1 MRKSLSCLSRP
12 VSTASRLISP
22 VCHPR
27 STFKR
32 LVRGQCN
39 RPRLEVDAQ
48 EPELGASTEKARLR
62 TFGTLGLAVTVL
74 VPSVRASRRLG
85 LAVTVLVPSVRAS
98 RRLGLAVAVL
108 VPSVR
113 ASRRLGLA
121 VAVLVPSVRASR
133 RLGLATSVVVRFHPI
148 LADTRLHILREDHRF
163 VALRGSEAVSMLV
176 GLHVLGANTFI
187 VFRNLG
193 VRAGRRRLG
202 LALSVLDSVV
212 AFDTDVLVLVEDL
225 FVSAL
230 RSADVLVVW
239 LEVLVVA
246 HTMTFVV
253 PRLILGALHDA
264 HVLVVF
270 VVFLALTLVGPL
282 VKLLVLLLAFGLLGR
297 LRLGNVAFPVLVD
310 TVLRTADIT
319 GVERSVRAA
328 FSVALALVRRTL
340 DRFVTASLSV
350 GPVRAFVDLV
360 IASGPTTR
368 RVLLRPQKQVEDR
381 EPPKVDIEIDAQ
393 SGDIAHTPEVDPVLL
408 RPPALERGG
417 PPSELVR
424 LGLDGRGVCRSEA
437 GEGETESQEF
447 GESSHC

>member
-1 MRKSLSCLSRP
+1 
-12 VSTASRLISP
+12 
-22 VCHPR
+22 
-27 STFKR
+27 
-32 LVRGQCN
+32 
-39 RPRLEVDAQ
+39 
-48 EPELGASTEKARLR
+48 
-62 TFGTLGLAVTVL
+62 
-74 VPSVRASRRLG
+74 
-85 LAVTVLVPSVRAS
+85 
-98 RRLGLAVAVL
+98 
-108 VPSVR
+108 
-113 ASRRLGLA
+113 
-121 VAVLVPSVRASR
+121 
-133 RLGLATSVVVRFHPI
+133 
-148 LADTRLHILREDHRF
+148 

-328 FSVALALVRRTL
+328 YQPERASRSIVSPPFPPKLRRSQPVSLTFSVALALVRRTL

>member
-1 MRKSLSCLSRP
+1 MRASANTVILLLLV
-12 VSTASRLISP
+12 VSAALGLAPFLTCAAALRR
-22 VCHPR
+22 R
-27 STFKR
+27 SH
-32 LVRGQCN
+32 G
-39 RPRLEVDAQ
+39 
-48 EPELGASTEKARLR
+48 
-62 TFGTLGLAVTVL
+62 LGLAVTVL
-74 VPSVRASRRLG
+74 VPSMRASRRLG
-85 LAVTVLVPSVRAS
+85 LAA
-98 RRLGLAVAVL
+98 
-108 VPSVR
+108 
-113 ASRRLGLA
+113 
-121 VAVLVPSVRASR
+121 
-133 RLGLATSVVVRFHPI
+133 SVVVRFHSI

-202 LALSVLDSVV
+202 LAFAVLDSVFAFNALGLLLVEYLFVSTGRGRLGLALSVLDSVV

-239 LEVLVVA
+239 LEVLVDA
-246 HTMTFVV
+246 HTVTFVV

-297 LRLGNVAFPVLVD
+297 LGLGNVTFPILVH
-310 TVLRTADIT
+310 TVLRAADAT
-319 GVERSVRAA
+319 GVLSSVRAA

-360 IASGPTTR
+360 ITSRPASG
-368 RVLLRPQKQVEDR
+368 RVLLRPQEQVEDR
-381 EPPKVDIEIDAQ
+381 EPPKIDIQIDAQ

-408 RPPALERGG
+408 RPPAFERGG
-417 PPSELVR
+417 PAGELVR
-424 LGLDGRGVCRSEA
+424 LGFDGRGVCRSEA
-437 GEGETESQEF
+437 GEGETESQEL